1 MRSSTKLKKILD
13 SNTVGFSFGLN
24 LWSMTVIDFNN
35 KKRTQFSG
43 KTFSEVVSNAYN
55 DLSSEQKHKP
65 GLATKNAQ

>member
-24 LWSMTVIDFNN
+24 LWGMTVIDFNN
-35 KKRTQFSG
+35 KKRTQFNG

-55 DLSSEQKHKP
+55 DLSNEQKHKP